1 MIKKLV
7 LGSAILLVAN
17 AFAQDELHFKGNIK
31 GISNDAQVWLN
42 AGKEQ
47 KEIEVK
53 DGVFD
58 VRIPLERPEY
68 VYLYVQQGNDFR
80 YTSFYL
86 GNEDVTIEGSIA
98 DFPMNIQAKN
108 SQHDALRY
116 QDYLET
122 KDLQA
127 QIDELNDEAYELMEG
142 GADRDSLYE
151 VYMGVPSGKITVLE
165 AQIKAKEFD
174 FIKKN
179 INTDYGRSKLVFTT
193 DDFTSEQFKTLTALV
208 EPKYKNT
215 KEVQYLQHLADY
227 PVLEAGD
234 KYYDFKALDLN
245 QQEVSFSSL
254 FKGKYVL
261 LDFST
266 LHCSYCQTEAPLTA
280 EIAEQLKANMDHI
293 TYYVDEDKE
302 GVQKYYELKGKKG
315 QVLWNKEGR
324 FHPIQAQYRV
334 STTPSYV
341 LFDSKGKVI
350 AKWVGAQQN
359 FQEKLAQLIKK

>member
-1 MIKKLV
+1 MIKQLV
-7 LGSAILLVAN
+7 LGAAILFAAH

-31 GISNDAQVWLN
+31 GIEQGAQVWLR

-47 KEIEVK
+47 KEIEVE
-53 DGVFD
+53 DGRFD
-58 VRIPLERPEY
+58 VRISLERPEH
-68 VYLYVQQGNDFR
+68 VYLYVKQGNDFR

-86 GNEDVTIEGSIA
+86 GNEDVIIEGDIA

-122 KDLQA
+122 KDLQE
-127 QIDELNDEAYELMEG
+127 QIDELNDEAYELMEKG
-142 GADRDSLYE
+142 EDKDHLYE
-151 VYMGVPSGKITVLE
+151 IYMGVPSGKITILE
-165 AQIKAKEFD
+165 EQVKEKEFN
-174 FIKKN
+174 FIKN
-179 INTDYGRSKLVFTT
+179 HINTDYGRSKLMFTT
-193 DDFTSEQFKTLTALV
+193 GDFTTEQFQTLVALV
-208 EPKYKNT
+208 EPKYQNT

-227 PVLEAGD
+227 PVLEVGD
-234 KYYDFKALDLN
+234 EYYDFKALDLN
-245 QQEVSFSSL
+245 QQEVLFSSL

-266 LHCSYCQTEAPLTA
+266 LHCGYCQKEAPLTT

-293 TYYVDEDKE
+293 TYYVDEDSE
-302 GVQKYYELKGKKG
+302 GVQGYYELKGKKG

-341 LFDSKGKVI
+341 LFDPSGKVI
-350 AKWVGAQQN
+350 ATWVGVQQN
-359 FQEKLAQLIKK
+359 FQEVLSQLIKK

>member
-1 MIKKLV
+1 MMNKLV
-7 LGSAILLVAN
+7 LGAGILLSVS

-31 GISNDAQVWLN
+31 GISNEAQVWFN

-53 DGVFD
+53 DGKFD
-58 VRIPLERPEY
+58 VRIPLEGPEY
-68 VYLYVQQGNDFR
+68 VYLYVKQENDFK

-86 GNEDVTIEGSIA
+86 GNEDVIIEGELA

-108 SQHDALRY
+108 SKHDALRY

-127 QIDELNDEAYELMEG
+127 QIEELEDEAYELMER
-142 GADRDSLYE
+142 GADKDSLYE
-151 VYMGVPSGKITVLE
+151 IYMSVPSGKIAILE
-165 AQIKAKEFD
+165 EQMKAREFD
-174 FIKKN
+174 FLKKH
-179 INTDYGRSKLVFTT
+179 INTDYGRSKLIFTT
-193 DDFTSEQFKTLTALV
+193 GDFSSEQFQTLAALV

-227 PVLEAGD
+227 PVLEIGD
-234 KYYDFKALDLN
+234 RYYDFKALDLN

-266 LHCSYCQTEAPLTA
+266 LHCSYCQREAPLTT

-293 TYYVDEDKE
+293 TYYVDEDLD
-302 GVQKYYELKGKKG
+302 GVQEYYELKGKKG
-315 QVLWNKEGR
+315 QVLWNKEGK
-324 FHPIQAQYRV
+324 ISS
-334 STTPSYV
+334 STS
-341 LFDSKGKVI
+341 SI
-350 AKWVGAQQN
+350 
-359 FQEKLAQLIKK
+359 